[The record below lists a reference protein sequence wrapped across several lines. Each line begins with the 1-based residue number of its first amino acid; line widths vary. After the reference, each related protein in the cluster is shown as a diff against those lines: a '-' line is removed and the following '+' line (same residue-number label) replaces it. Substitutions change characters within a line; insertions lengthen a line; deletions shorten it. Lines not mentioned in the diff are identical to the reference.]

1 MVMTLSDVNEARL
14 RFSRALYAEHLE
26 EAAFL
31 YDQRGLLL
39 HDEGVVWTDLRHLEE
54 RREAHLDGLFAGHQ
68 IAEKMCFNAA
78 VEGEP
83 GERHTAV
90 RVFCR
95 QGRLDRVERA
105 METLDL
111 HDDES
116 VLALRNGLKQ
126 EWPAAWRPELPR
138 LFEEKTD
145 ASLAVLTKLIGFQR
159 LPFDELLIKFL
170 PVCSH
175 DLRYA
180 LIWSLGRLKA
190 RSAQGELNACLEE
203 PDASQSAAAAL
214 ALLRM
219 GDPLEAMPAVGKPE
233 TGSLGMPQLFKL
245 MFSGGKEQCGHLV
258 RRLDGGAQTAD
269 LAIAL
274 GVLGDPAAVPPLLS
288 IVGDREHGDAAA
300 LALNFITG
308 ADLFEETFVPET
320 VDPDEL
326 FDDELTSKDRD
337 GVHAA
342 PDPSAGET
350 VTRLSNTNETWQA
363 WWQAHRSA
371 FQSGIRYRHGQ
382 SYGPVAL
389 IDSLKSERSLPFVR
403 RLAAEELVIR
413 YSIDVAFETD
423 MTVRDQTAALDR
435 MSSLCRSGTSEF
447 VAGHW
452 YFAGKKLV

>member
-31 YDQRGLLL
+31 YDQRGVLL
-39 HDEGVVWTDLRHLEE
+39 HDEGVAWTDLQHLEE
-54 RREAHLDGLFAGHQ
+54 RLEAHLDGLFVGHQ
-68 IAEKMCFNAA
+68 TAEEMCLNAVA
-78 VEGEP
+78 EGEP
-83 GERHTAV
+83 GEKHAAV
-90 RVFCR
+90 RIFCR
-95 QGRLDRVERA
+95 QGRVDRVARA

-138 LFEEKTD
+138 IFEEKTD
-145 ASLAVLTKLIGFQR
+145 ASLSVLTKLIGFQR
-159 LPFDELLIKFL
+159 LPFEELLIKFFPL
-170 PVCSH
+170 CSH
-175 DLRYA
+175 DLRYP

-190 RSAQGELNACLEE
+190 RSAQGALNACLEE
-203 PDASQSAAAAL
+203 PDASQSTAAAL

-219 GDPLEAMPAVGKPE
+219 GDPLEALPAVGKHE

-245 MFSGGKEQCGHLV
+245 MFSGGKEQCGHLI
-258 RRLDGGAQTAD
+258 RCLDGGTQTAD

-274 GVLGDPAAVPPLLS
+274 GVLGDPTAVPPLLS
-288 IVGDREHGDAAA
+288 LAGDKEHGDAAA
-300 LALNFITG
+300 LALNLITG
-308 ADLFEETFVPET
+308 ADLFEETFVPEP

-326 FDDELTSKDRD
+326 FDDELTSKGRD
-337 GVHAA
+337 GVNAG

-350 VTRLSNTNETWQA
+350 VTRLSNTKETWQG
-363 WWQAHRSA
+363 WWQTHRSA
-371 FQSGIRYRHGQ
+371 FQSGICYRNGQ
-382 SYGPVAL
+382 PYGPAAL
-389 IDSLKSERSLPFVR
+389 IDSLKSERSSPFVR

-413 YSIDVAFETD
+413 YGIDVAFETD
-423 MTVRDQTAALDR
+423 MTVRDQNAALDR
-435 MSSLCRSGTSEF
+435 MSSLCGSGASEF
-447 VAGHW
+447 EAGHW

>member
-1 MVMTLSDVNEARL
+1 MVMPLSDVNEARL

-31 YDQRGLLL
+31 YDQRGVLL
-39 HDEGVVWTDLRHLEE
+39 HDEDVAWTDLRHLEE
-54 RREAHLDGLFAGHQ
+54 RLEAHLDGLFAGHQ
-68 IAEKMCFNAA
+68 IAEEMCINAA
-78 VEGEP
+78 AEGEP
-83 GERHTAV
+83 GERHAAV

-116 VLALRNGLKQ
+116 VLAMRNGLKH

-138 LFEEKTD
+138 LFEERTD
-145 ASLAVLTKLIGFQR
+145 ASLSVLTKLIGFQR
-159 LPFDELLIKFL
+159 LPFEELLIQFF

-175 DLRYA
+175 DLRYP

-190 RSAQGELNACLEE
+190 RSAQGVLNACLEA

-219 GDPLEAMPAVGKPE
+219 GDSLEALPAVGKFE
-233 TGSLGMPQLFKL
+233 TGSLEMPQLFKML
-245 MFSGGKEQCGHLV
+245 FAGRKEQCGHV
-258 RRLDGGAQTAD
+258 IRCLDGGAHAAD

-274 GVLGDPAAVPPLLS
+274 GVLGDPSAVAPLLS
-288 IVGDREHGDAAA
+288 LVGDKEHGDAAA

-320 VDPDEL
+320 VDPDEF
-326 FDDELTSKDRD
+326 FDDELTSKGRE
-337 GVHAA
+337 GVNAA

-350 VTRLSNTNETWQA
+350 VIKLSNTKETWQA
-363 WWQAHRSA
+363 WWQAHRPA
-371 FQSGIRYRHGQ
+371 FQSGTRYRHGQ
-382 SYGPVAL
+382 PYGPAAL
-389 IDSLKSERSLPFVR
+389 IDSLKSERSSPFVR

-413 YSIDVAFETD
+413 YGIDVAFETD
-423 MTVRDQTAALDR
+423 MTVRDQTAALVR
-435 MSSLCRSGTSEF
+435 LSSLCASGASKFE
-447 VAGHW
+447 AGHW
-452 YFAGKKLV
+452 YFAGKVLT